1 MEKIKHEWY
10 SLAPTQRLQLVL
22 DLLDNGYTTDMLNE
36 YFDVKTK
43 RVINDFMNSKGY
55 KKKNNTYVLKQEIT
69 HLTDTSKTQ
78 NIKQQYNVLPNI
90 QIDEETIINILNLS
104 KRASVFQEIADLYEK
119 GKSVEFLTNAAL
131 NASKD
136 ISKDALQGEYIEVI
150 DTTMPIEKLEGEIK
164 RTTIRINEHVM
175 DEFNNLWREKYF
187 KYKQH
192 DLLAIALKDFIK
204 KYK

>member
-1 MEKIKHEWY
+1 MDNGKHEWY
-10 SLAPTQRLQLVL
+10 SLAPIQRIQLIL
-22 DLLDNGYTTDMLNE
+22 DLLDKGYTTDMLNE

-43 RVINDFMNSKGY
+43 RVINDFMNSRGY
-55 KKKNNTYVLKQEIT
+55 RKKNNTYVLKQEIT
-69 HLTDTSKTQ
+69 HSTHTPNTQ

-90 QIDEETIINILNLS
+90 QIDEETIINLLNLS
-104 KRASVFQEIADLYEK
+104 KRASIFQEIADLYEK

-136 ISKDALQGEYIEVI
+136 ISKDTLQGECIEVI

>member
-1 MEKIKHEWY
+1 MEKTKHEWY
-10 SLAPTQRLQLVL
+10 SLAPIQRIQLVL
-22 DLLDNGYTTDMLNE
+22 GLLDNGYTTDMLNE

-43 RVINDFMNSKGY
+43 RVINDFMNSRGY
-55 KKKNNTYVLKQEIT
+55 RKKNNTYVLKQEIT
-69 HLTDTSKTQ
+69 RSTDTSNTQ

-90 QIDEETIINILNLS
+90 QIDEETIINLLNLS
-104 KRASVFQEIADLYEK
+104 KRASIFQEIADLYEK

-136 ISKDALQGEYIEVI
+136 TLQGECIEVI